1 MEVGFLEII
10 GFLFIAMTWGW
21 NIVQVYVFF
30 QDKFRPPE
38 EKERFDGQKALML
51 QELYNDMN
59 DKRDTYEYDAESGT
73 IIRELQSQITAL
85 YAMHDCSDDNGVK
98 LWYVP
103 RGMRQD
109 ITSVLRILRDLRRAN
124 DIRDLRS
131 RRSQILRPP
140 TRWSSSDGGY
150 ESV

>member
-1 MEVGFLEII
+1 MEVGFLEIL
-10 GFLFIAMTWGW
+10 GFIFIAMSWGW

-38 EKERFDGQKALML
+38 EKEQFDGQKALML

-59 DKRDTYEYDAESGT
+59 DRRDTFDYDAESGE
-73 IIRELQSQITAL
+73 ILRNVQAQMDRL
-85 YAMHDCSDDNGVK
+85 YAMHDRTDDNGIK

-103 RGMRQD
+103 RGMGRD
-109 ITSVLRILRDLRRAN
+109 ITTILRILREVRR
-124 DIRDLRS
+124 RDEW
-131 RRSQILRPP
+131 RRRRRP
-140 TRWSSSDGGY
+140 SSSDGGY